1 MRGLRVGCMIDHSNY
16 FSIRVRPTFMSD
28 NQPIDNQ
35 RCSMYITE
43 LRERH
48 PQLNLTSKT
57 HECLFELFSLSDFV
71 ATTTIKYPQLI
82 EFIETQPSAKSH
94 TPDYDIKLVEILHK
108 ATSETELNASLRQFR
123 HQEMAKIAILDL
135 LNYQEIERS
144 LEQVSSLADALILN
158 AYNWLYANLTSRYGI
173 PEGPSGPMPLLIL
186 GMGKLGG
193 SELNFSSD
201 IDLIFCYPESGEI
214 TTNRKPVEHHQFFTK
229 LAQKLIGALNQTTI
243 DGQVFRVDMRL
254 RPFGESGPLSIHF
267 AALEDYYQHQG
278 REWERYAMVK
288 ARILNPDCPYTAE
301 LYDILRPFVFRR
313 YLDYGAIDSLRSMK
327 RLISQDVRRRGLKN
341 NIKLGKGG
349 IREVEFIVQS
359 FQLIKGGRETDL
371 QTTGLMETLDK
382 LVEYELLPEQDA
394 SQLRFAYLFLRKV
407 EHCLQQFDDKQT
419 QVLTGDSQES
429 ARLCHV
435 MGFEQYQDFQTE
447 LAQQM
452 QFVHHQFQLLVGE
465 EPSSTKSST
474 QILAAEFEHLWQMKL
489 TIKDMQELLPCWKS
503 LPLDETFYVQLFEF
517 KSHLLRYGVTQKGQD
532 MLALLVPSLLHNV
545 LETCS
550 GETDSDFAQR
560 TSELLARL
568 LTIFKKILGR
578 TTYLQLLGENLGAQ
592 GQLVKLCHASPWIA
606 ELIGRYPILLD
617 ELLNPQQLYQ
627 VTPFDEYAAE
637 LRQIL
642 LRIEPDDLELQME
655 TLRQFKQIHQLKI
668 AAADV
673 TNILP
678 VMQVSDHL
686 TVLAEAIIN
695 EVVNLAWSQMT
706 QKFGLPALVSEE
718 QKGFAI
724 IGYGKLG
731 GIELGYGSDLDLVFL
746 HNCDSNEP
754 TNGDKN
760 IDSLHF
766 YTKLAQRIMHLFM
779 TKTPS
784 GQLYEVDMRL
794 RPSGNSGLLVSH
806 VNGFET
812 YQTSDAWTWEHQAL
826 VRARVVVADSA
837 INQRF
842 VQIRKQVLCLPR
854 DNQKLIFDVTEMRIK
869 MRDHLV
875 QGSESQFDIKQDV
888 GGIADIEFLVQY
900 WVLANSAEYSQ
911 LTKWQDNVR
920 ILEDL
925 CNLEIISIAWQ
936 EKLTHA
942 YLQYRNT
949 SHRLTLLQKKVLSD
963 KDEFFAQ
970 RESVTEIWHTVFTQ

>member
-1 MRGLRVGCMIDHSNY
+1 M
-16 FSIRVRPTFMSD
+16 TD
-28 NQPIDNQ
+28 NQPSSDQ
-35 RCSMYITE
+35 RCSMYLTE
-43 LRERH
+43 LLEKN
-48 PQLNLTSKT
+48 PQLNLAKSTQ
-57 HECLFELFSLSDFV
+57 ECLLTLFSLSDFV

-82 EFIETQPSAKSH
+82 AFIESPPKDGLHS
-94 TPDYDIKLVEILHK
+94 PNYDKNLVEMLQNI
-108 ATSETELNASLRQFR
+108 TVENELNAALRQFR

-135 LNYQEIERS
+135 LNFQEVEHS
-144 LEQVSSLADALILN
+144 LKQVSSLADALIIN
-158 AYNWLYANLTSRYGI
+158 AYNWLYANLTSRYGV
-173 PEGPSGPMPLLIL
+173 PEGPLGPMPLLIL

-193 SELNFSSD
+193 RELNFSSD
-201 IDLIFCYPESGEI
+201 IDLIFCYPEPGEI
-214 TTNRKPVEHHQFFTK
+214 STHKKPVEHHQFFTK
-229 LAQKLIGALNQTTI
+229 LAQKLIGALNQNTV

-288 ARILNPDCPYTAE
+288 ARILNPDCPYCEE
-301 LYDILRPFVFRR
+301 LHDILRPFVFRR

-327 RLISQDVRRRGLKN
+327 RLIAQDIRRRGLKN

-371 QTTGLMETLDK
+371 QTTGLLETLDN

-394 SQLRFAYLFLRKV
+394 SQLRSAYLFLRKV

-419 QVLTGDSQES
+419 QVLTDDPIENT
-429 ARLCHV
+429 RLCHV
-435 MGFEQYQDFQTE
+435 MGFEKFADFQTE
-447 LAQQM
+447 LAKQTRL
-452 QFVHHQFQLLVGE
+452 VHHQFQLLVGDE
-465 EPSSTKSST
+465 TKSST
-474 QILAAEFEHLWQMKL
+474 SNTQKLAAEFEHLWQMKQSAE
-489 TIKDMQELLPCWKS
+489 DMLDLLPAWQS
-503 LPLDETFYVQLFEF
+503 QPLDDSFYVQLFEF
-517 KSHLLRYGVTQKGQD
+517 KSHLRRYGVSKRGQE
-532 MLALLVPSLLHNV
+532 MLALLIPSLLHNV
-545 LETCS
+545 LEICS
-550 GETDSDFAQR
+550 GEADSEFAQR
-560 TSELLARL
+560 ASQLLGRL
-568 LTIFKKILGR
+568 LTIFKQILGR

-606 ELIGRYPILLD
+606 ELISRYPILLD
-617 ELLNPQQLYQ
+617 ELLNPQQLFQ
-627 VTPFDEYAAE
+627 VTPFDEYAVE

-673 TNILP
+673 TDILP

-686 TVLAEAIIN
+686 TVLAEAIIT

-706 QKFGLPALVSEE
+706 QKFGLPTGASEE
-718 QKGFAI
+718 RKGFAI

-746 HNCDSNEP
+746 HNCGSNEP
-754 TNGDKN
+754 TNGDKP

-779 TKTPS
+779 TTTAS

-806 VNGFET
+806 IDGFEK
-812 YQTSDAWTWEHQAL
+812 YQMDDAWTWEHQAL
-826 VRARVVVADSA
+826 VRARIIVADPT
-837 INQRF
+837 IKERF
-842 VQIRKQVLCLPR
+842 IQIREQALCVQR
-854 DNQKLIFDVTEMRIK
+854 DKTKLITEVAEMRIK

-875 QGSESQFDIKQDV
+875 QGNESQFDLKQAK
-888 GGIADIEFLVQY
+888 GGVADIEFLVQY
-900 WVLANSAEYSQ
+900 WVLAHSANYSK

-920 ILEDL
+920 ILQDL
-925 CNLEIISIAWQ
+925 CNLDIIPEVWQ
-936 EKLTHA
+936 DQLTQA

-949 SHRLTLLQKKVLSD
+949 SHRLALQQKKSLSD
-963 KDEFFAQ
+963 KNQFLEQ
-970 RESVTEIWHTVFTQ
+970 RQSVTEIWQSIFAQ